1 MADLV
6 IADGLVAD
14 GTGAP
19 LFRADVVIDGGR
31 IVGLDEPGSARGED
45 AIAAGGRVVCPG
57 FIDMHSHSDL
67 QVLVNPDHPAR
78 LRQGITTEVMGQ
90 DGLSYAPVNDVTLPR
105 LRTQLAGW
113 NDNPAGFD
121 WGWRSVAEYLRRLDE
136 GIAVNAAYLVPH
148 GNLRLL
154 VMGAER
160 RAPSAA
166 ELDEMCR
173 VLRESLRSG
182 AIGLSAGL
190 TYSPG
195 MYADFDEIAA
205 LCRVVA
211 DEGGY
216 YCPHHRNYG
225 LDALGGYEECLEVAR
240 VTGVALHMAHTHL
253 SFPVNEGKLDELLAL
268 FDDAIAAGVELT
280 FDSYPYLAGM
290 TSLHACLPSW
300 VQEGNPDGQLARLRD
315 PAVRERLRTEL
326 DITGTDGNQGLP
338 VDWDTVVV
346 SGCPQGAGYE
356 DVVGRSI
363 AESARSRGVRPS
375 DLFLDVV
382 IASRMSASCVMHFGI
397 EAHVR
402 RLMQYERHMVGSDGI
417 LVGERPHPRAWG
429 AFARMLGRYV
439 REEGILGL
447 EECIRHM
454 TSAPADRIGLRDR
467 GHVRVGAWADLVVFD
482 PNTVLDRATYEAP
495 RRPPVGIQDV
505 LVNGVPAVRDGALT
519 GHRAGRVL
527 RSSHPNGENS

>member
-1 MADLV
+1 LV
-6 IADGLVAD
+6 ITEAKVAD

-19 LFRADVVIDGGR
+19 LFLADVVIDGGR
-31 IVGLDEPGSARGED
+31 IAGLDEPGSARGKD
-45 AIAAGGRVVCPG
+45 MIAAGGSVVCPG

-78 LRQGITTEVMGQ
+78 LLQGITTEVMGQ
-90 DGLSYAPVNDVTLPR
+90 DGLSYAPVDDVTLQR
-105 LRTQLAGW
+105 LQMQLAGW

-121 WGWRSVAEYLRRLDE
+121 WGWRTVAGYLQRLGE

-160 RAPSAA
+160 RPPSPA
-166 ELDEMCR
+166 ELEEMCR

-182 AIGLSAGL
+182 AVGMSAGL

-225 LDALGGYEECLEVAR
+225 LDALSGYGECLEVAR
-240 VTGVALHMAHTHL
+240 LTGVALHLAHTHL
-253 SFPVNEGKLDELLAL
+253 SFPVNEGKLGELLGM
-268 FDDAIAAGVELT
+268 FDDAVAAGVDLS

-300 VQEGNPDGQLARLRD
+300 IQEGDLNEQLARLQD
-315 PAVRERLRTEL
+315 PAVRERVRAEL

-338 VDWDTVVV
+338 VDWDTIVV
-346 SGCPQGAGYE
+346 SGCPPDTGCA
-356 DVVGRSI
+356 DAVGRSI
-363 AESARSRGVRPS
+363 ADSARSRGVRPA
-375 DLFLDVV
+375 DFFLDVV
-382 IASRMSASCVMHFGI
+382 IASRMSASCLMHFGI
-397 EAHVR
+397 EDHVR
-402 RLMQYERHMVGSDGI
+402 RLMQHERHMVGSDGI
-417 LVGERPHPRAWG
+417 LVGQQPHPRAWG

-439 REEGILGL
+439 REEGILEL

-454 TSAPADRIGLRDR
+454 TSAPADRVGLRDR
-467 GHVRVGAWADLVVFD
+467 GRVAAGAWADLVVFD
-482 PNTVLDRATYEAP
+482 PDIVLDQATYESP
-495 RRPPVGIQDV
+495 RQPPVGIHHV

-519 GHRAGRVL
+519 GRHAGRVL
-527 RSSHPNGENS
+527 RSANPNEENP